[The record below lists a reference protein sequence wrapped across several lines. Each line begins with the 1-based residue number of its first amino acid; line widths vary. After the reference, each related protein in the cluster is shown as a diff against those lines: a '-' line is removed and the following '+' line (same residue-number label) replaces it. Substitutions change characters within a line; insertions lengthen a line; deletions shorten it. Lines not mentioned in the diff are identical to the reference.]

1 MKKTILILIVSFLSN
16 FLFAQNLVQSNFI
29 GQVIPQYMGSGSSS
43 RLPVIFRAS
52 LTGLAPNTT
61 YRYFCNL
68 ALRTDFGTTNS
79 GAGNPLFLRNGNFGY
94 STGASLTTNGNFDSL
109 VTDGSGN
116 YTGWFAVVNT
126 GNSRFTAGN
135 YVFPSIVLDS
145 AGIKRGVAN
154 SRFCLNDSI
163 AVLGFATTTG
173 STNGSFI
180 RGLSGGT
187 PKNLVLLFADTASN
201 NKPLSIAIIESMG
214 ATIASIVPDY
224 TTNVQAVTG
233 AWGAIIPNILP
244 NGVKRIEQRLLS
256 NGSYVNGSKS
266 IDGIWGSVSTLS
278 PTNGLTGLVINAS
291 AAPLP
296 VKLVSFS
303 INHKNE
309 NSLLTWATSSEVNN
323 KGFEVERS
331 IDGKNFSIVG
341 FVKGFGNSNRMVN
354 YSFTDKNNQTAYYR
368 LKQVDF
374 DGKFDYSKTLLFNS
388 LEIEGIELSP
398 NPFGNTITLASEKQI
413 TKIEII
419 DMTGK
424 VKLMEVVNSNKAE
437 INTSELNNGVYF
449 IRVNNGETIV
459 TKRIVKN

>member
-16 FLFAQNLVQSNFI
+16 FLFGQNLVQSNFI
-29 GQVIPQYMGSGSSS
+29 SQVIPQYMGSGSSS
-43 RLPVIFRAS
+43 RLPVVFRAS

-94 STGASLTTNGNFDSL
+94 STSASLANNGNFDSL
-109 VTDGSGN
+109 VTDVSGN

-126 GNSRFTAGN
+126 GNARFTAGN

-145 AGIKRGVAN
+145 AGAKRGVAN

-163 AVLGFATTTG
+163 AVLGFATTAG
-173 STNGSFI
+173 ASNGSFI
-180 RGLSGGT
+180 RGLSAGT
-187 PKNLVLLFADTASN
+187 PKNLVLLFADTAST

-224 TTNVQAVTG
+224 ATNVQAVSG
-233 AWGAIIPNILP
+233 AWGAIVPNTLP

-256 NGSYVNGSKS
+256 NGNYVNGSKS
-266 IDGIWGSVSTLS
+266 TDGIWGSVSTLS
-278 PTNGLTGLVINAS
+278 PTNGLTGLVINAT

-296 VKLVSFS
+296 VKLISFNV
-303 INHKNE
+303 NHHNE
-309 NSLLTWATSSEVNN
+309 NVLLTWATSSEFNN

-331 IDGKNFSIVG
+331 FDGKNFTAIG
-341 FVKGFGNSNRMVN
+341 FVKGAGNANRMIN
-354 YSFTDKNNQTAYYR
+354 YTFTDNNNQTAYYR

-374 DGKFDYSKTLLFNS
+374 DGKFDYSKTLILNKIENLS
-388 LEIEGIELSP
+388 LELSP
-398 NPFGNTITLASEKQI
+398 NPFGNNLTLVSSKQI

-424 VKLMEVVNSNKAE
+424 VKLVELINSNKAE

-449 IRVNNGETIV
+449 IRINNGETIV